1 MPSQSLTAIA
11 KLGVKGVFIGCPC
24 KQMPNERRYTKLS
37 APNLAKSVGS
47 RAESNPIIVFS
58 TKRLEGQHVRTKR
71 MTTFRPKYITFD
83 CHGTLINFQMA
94 EAARDLY
101 GDRLDEAAMLQFIN
115 NFAAYRLDE
124 IMGAWKPYADV
135 VHNSLERTCKRNGV
149 AFKEEDAKIVY
160 ERVPTWGPHADVP
173 AGLAKVAKEIPL
185 VILSNAMNS
194 QIMSNV
200 AKLGAPFHAVY
211 TAEQANAYKPRFQ
224 AFEYMFDMLGC
235 GPEDILHCSS
245 SFRYDLMSAHDLGI
259 KNKVW
264 VNRGHEPANPYYG
277 YVEIAD
283 ISGLPGV
290 VGL

>member
-1 MPSQSLTAIA
+1 
-11 KLGVKGVFIGCPC
+11 
-24 KQMPNERRYTKLS
+24 
-37 APNLAKSVGS
+37 
-47 RAESNPIIVFS
+47 
-58 TKRLEGQHVRTKR
+58 
-71 MTTFRPKYITFD
+71 MTQFRPKYITFD
-83 CHGTLINFQMA
+83 CYGTLTNFQMA

-101 GDRLDEAAMLQFIN
+101 GDQLDEVLRQRFIS

-124 IMGAWKPYADV
+124 IMGDWKPYNEV
-135 VHNSLERTCKRNGV
+135 VHNAIERTCRRNRV
-149 AFKEEDAKIVY
+149 TFRDEDARMVY

-200 AKLGAPFHAVY
+200 EKLGAPFHAVH

-259 KNKVW
+259 RNKVW

-277 YVEIAD
+277 YVEIKG
-283 ISGLPGV
+283 ISELPGV